1 MGWSGG
7 VARTLDWYRMGTP
20 VSSGAMRDECVDRL
34 DRGDRGGFPGEV
46 CDSAIAE
53 PGERGARVGRDHH
66 ERNVGLTVVHGVTS
80 AAALF
85 FVVHDP
91 DLFGSRRGGDETLGD
106 TARDQADE
114 DTDEVRIFDLH
125 FDRVAAIPVHDVAED
140 EVAVADLDDD
150 AEALVRSDDDSAF
163 SGSKECERGGAHGG
177 TPAGV
182 DDAWGTHRGKG
193 RQRSYN

>member
-1 MGWSGG
+1 
-7 VARTLDWYRMGTP
+7 
-20 VSSGAMRDECVDRL
+20 MRDEYADRL
-34 DRGDRGGFPGEV
+34 DHDDRGGFPGEAY
-46 CDSAIAE
+46 DSAVGD

-66 ERNVGLTVVHGVTS
+66 ERNVGLTLAHGVTS

-91 DLFGSRRGGDETLGD
+91 DLLGSRRGGDETLGD
-106 TARDQADE
+106 TARDQTDE

-140 EVAVADLDDD
+140 EVAVAELDDD

-163 SGSKECERGGAHGG
+163 LVSKERERGGAHGG
-177 TPAGV
+177 TPAGIG
-182 DDAWGTHRGKG
+182 DAWGTHRGEG
-193 RQRSYN
+193 TGTL